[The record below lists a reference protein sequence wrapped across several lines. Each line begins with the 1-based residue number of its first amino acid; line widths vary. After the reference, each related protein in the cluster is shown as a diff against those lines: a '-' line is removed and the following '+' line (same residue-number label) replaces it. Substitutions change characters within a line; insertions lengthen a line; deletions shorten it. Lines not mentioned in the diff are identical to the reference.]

1 MDSGLSIFDSGD
13 DVRGFRYLP
22 TPDEKNVR
30 LRFSDSQS
38 DNLKSQIQNLKWL
51 GIVAIGITF
60 AMCGAVAEAQ
70 QGKIYRIGVLA
81 RPGKLRN
88 ASK

>member
-1 MDSGLSIFDSGD
+1 MDSGLPIFDSGEKQM
-13 DVRGFRYLP
+13 R
-22 TPDEKNVR
+22 KNVR

-81 RPGKLRN
+81 VWE
-88 ASK
+88 S